1 MATVSTDDVTV
12 ALGSDAPEAVPDE
25 VAEMFALDKKK
36 KKKKP
41 KKADDAAAAGGS
53 GEGEA
58 ARPSAADAAQGYLT
72 EADPPAYSYNE
83 LLERAVDFL
92 HQHNPEYSEKRRYNL
107 KPPQLMKIG
116 TKKTLW

>member
-72 EADPPAYSYNE
+72 EADPPVPWTSFTSITRSI
-83 LLERAVDFL
+83 L
-92 HQHNPEYSEKRRYNL
+92 KRGD
-107 KPPQLMKIG
+107 I
-116 TKKTLW
+116 T